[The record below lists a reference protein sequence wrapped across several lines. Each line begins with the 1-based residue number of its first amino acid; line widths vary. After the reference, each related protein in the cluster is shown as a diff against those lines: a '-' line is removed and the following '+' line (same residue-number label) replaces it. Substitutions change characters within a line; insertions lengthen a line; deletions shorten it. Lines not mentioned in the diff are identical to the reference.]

1 MKWAR
6 RPDTRPGQWRAA
18 SALLHGALR
27 TSGNLLFNNLYATLE
42 VYAEVPFFSESQQSV
57 TGHSFEQEH
66 LGTHRVLD
74 ILKTRDPARQH
85 RLFLSYYHDIAQTME
100 ATFSRLREKLPDVAE
115 DSARRFTWSAER
127 GRYPRYLQIALDLVE
142 KIGIGV
148 YPAGTFLPPEVALAK
163 QYGVTADTLRKA
175 IRFLNDIGF
184 AHTRDRVGTYVVS
197 PDRYAYRG
205 HSNKTG
211 ILLYLSAVQ
220 LMALAIRPAALLVF
234 DRLDAQTLKRGFTRP
249 NSIPLADIVD
259 NIIELM
265 PLQPYRVILLELN
278 NLLNWGFYFSFYSYG
293 RIETDYVVQLSL
305 KAFLHLEKGERQT
318 FADLLGEC
326 YCHIL
331 TSVRELLIEV
341 GLEEAKNLTTPNHFF

>member
-1 MKWAR
+1 
-6 RPDTRPGQWRAA
+6 
-18 SALLHGALR
+18 
-27 TSGNLLFNNLYATLE
+27 
-42 VYAEVPFFSESQQSV
+42 
-57 TGHSFEQEH
+57 
-66 LGTHRVLD
+66 
-74 ILKTRDPARQH
+74 
-85 RLFLSYYHDIAQTME
+85 
-100 ATFSRLREKLPDVAE
+100 
-115 DSARRFTWSAER
+115 
-127 GRYPRYLQIALDLVE
+127 
-142 KIGIGV
+142 
-148 YPAGTFLPPEVALAK
+148 
-163 QYGVTADTLRKA
+163 
-175 IRFLNDIGF
+175 
-184 AHTRDRVGTYVVS
+184 
-197 PDRYAYRG
+197 
-205 HSNKTG
+205 
-211 ILLYLSAVQ
+211 
-220 LMALAIRPAALLVF
+220 MALAIRPAALLVF

-305 KAFLHLEKGERQT
+305 KAFLHLEKGERQA